1 MRLPGIDRE
10 ILRNEPVHPE
20 DPEGVHHP
28 VPDRVRVTWLC
39 HQTDE
44 QHRDRN
50 REQNNR
56 KMGEE
61 EDRPEQYPGPA
72 EVILL
77 RSQGYDPV

>member
-1 MRLPGIDRE
+1 MRLLCVD
-10 ILRNEPVHPE
+10 LKVFRNEPVYPE
-20 DPEGVHHP
+20 DPQSVHHP
-28 VPDRVRVTWLC
+28 VPDRVRVVRLC
-39 HQTDE
+39 RQTDE

-77 RSQGYDPV
+77 REHGYDPV